1 MTFPLIDP
9 EVLGDEAARHAVRT
23 RLDETLFVEAGA
35 GTGKTDVLVDRIVA
49 LVTVDGAAGP
59 IAMREVA
66 AITFTEKAASELRD
80 RVRRRLA
87 ERALSAAPDSVEH
100 ERSLAALD
108 DLDAAAICT
117 LHAFAQRILTAFP
130 VEAGLPPRIEVHD
143 EVSSLLTFD
152 ARWRRTRDDLLDD
165 PDLEPAVLML
175 LAAGGKLEHLRR
187 VAEFLDDNW
196 DLLDRIGEPPPLPAL
211 DLDRWL
217 ADLDAAV
224 TDRALCRVDDD
235 NMVKRLEEIGEYAQQ
250 IRNAVDDAARVE
262 LLLAK
267 KPSFSVGRC
276 GNSKNWDDIDVVRDP
291 ILRLDSERSALTD
304 RVTDAAL
311 RQVVSFL
318 AVRTAENATLRRQAG
333 ELEFHDLLV
342 LARAVLRDTEHGA
355 GVRKR
360 LRARYR
366 RLLVDEF
373 QDTDPIQVDIAALLA
388 ATDDDPGTEEWN
400 KVEVEPG
407 RLFFVGDPKQS
418 IYRFRR
424 ADIATFLAA
433 SERFADSPLQL
444 TSNFRSTEA
453 VMAWVNHVF
462 GDLIQPAEGSQPEY
476 FPLEA
481 QRPTAP
487 SGPSVL
493 LLGSEPHEQGLY
505 APEVRGREAAS
516 VAAAVRAAID
526 ERWPVGDGT
535 DADGN
540 PTWRDAR
547 PGDVC
552 ILLPA
557 RTSLPFLE
565 RALEA
570 EGISYRA
577 ETSSLVYATRE
588 VRDLLMTLRA
598 IDDPSDELSLV
609 SALRSPLFG
618 CGDDDLFEFK
628 VEHHGRWDVRLI
640 PPDTLP
646 ADHPVVD
653 ALRALRKLHRD
664 RIWVTPSELLE
675 RVVRERHLLELGAD
689 SGKFRD
695 VSRRIRFVVDQARA
709 FGDAAGGSLR
719 DYLAWATLQGTEG
732 ARVVETV
739 LPETDDDAVK
749 IMTIHGA
756 KGLQFPIVVCS
767 GTTTQAAG
775 RVGGVQVLFP
785 ASGGYEVSVSK
796 SAHTDAFE
804 LHQAFDEQMSFHE
817 KLRLLYVACTRARDH
832 LVVSLHRTERNTP
845 DPMRM
850 TLAELLHNAAA
861 GASAVTTEPA
871 SAVRAGTVPDS
882 AVAPPDLDTWIA
894 AHDAAFATGARRRFV
909 SATALARFHDDTAEL
924 DPGVLKE
931 GRDLELPPWNKG
943 RYGTAIGRAVHA
955 VLQTVDLTTGAGL
968 TDLAAAQAAAE
979 GVLGYEETIA
989 ALVRFAIGSPS
1000 IAAACRGEYWRET
1013 YVAVPVEGLT
1023 LEGYVDLV
1031 YRDAAAAGALVVV
1044 DYKTD
1049 TIRDESDLAARLA
1062 HYRVQGAAYAI
1073 AVAAATGEPVD
1084 RCVFVFLSPEGARE
1098 VVIGGAELTGAI
1110 TQVRSLIRSV
1120 RDAPP
1125 PLGPVVLAD
1134 A

>member
-1 MTFPLIDP
+1 VTIPLIDP
-9 EVLGDEAARHAVRT
+9 GELGDDAARHEVRT
-23 RLDETLFVEAGA
+23 NLDETLFVEAGA

-49 LVTVDGAAGP
+49 LVTTEGDAEPV
-59 IAMREVA
+59 AMREVA

-80 RVRRRLA
+80 RVRRRLE
-87 ERALSAAPDSVEH
+87 ERLRTSEPDSVEQ
-100 ERSLAALD
+100 ERCLTALN

-130 VEAGLPPRIEVHD
+130 VEAGLPPRIVVHD

-152 ARWRRTRDDLLDD
+152 ERWRRTRDDLLDD
-165 PDLEPAVLML
+165 PGLEPAVLML
-175 LAAGGKLEHLRR
+175 LGAGGQLQHLRR

-211 DLDRWL
+211 ELDSWYAEIEATIANR
-217 ADLDAAV
+217 DQ
-224 TDRALCRVDDD
+224 CRDPDDK
-235 NMVKRLEEIGEYAQQ
+235 MVARLEQIGEYAQR

-262 LLLAK
+262 LLVAK
-267 KPSFSVGRC
+267 KPSFNVNRC
-276 GNSKNWDDIDVVRDP
+276 GNSKKWPDIDIVRDP
-291 ILRLDSERSALTD
+291 ILRLDAERTALCD

-342 LARAVLRDTEHGA
+342 LARTVLRDPDHGA
-355 GVRKR
+355 AVRKR
-360 LRARYR
+360 LRTRYR

-388 ATDDDPGTEEWN
+388 AAENDPGTEEWN
-400 KVEVEPG
+400 KIEIEPG

-433 SERFADSPLQL
+433 RERFADSPLKL

-453 VMAWVNHVF
+453 VMDWVNHVF
-462 GDLIQPAEGSQPEY
+462 EDLIRPAVGSQPEY
-476 FPLEA
+476 FPLKA

-487 SGPSVL
+487 GGPSVQ

-505 APEVRGREAAS
+505 AGEVRAREAQS

-526 ERWPVGDGT
+526 ERWQVAERA
-535 DADGN
+535 ADRTE
-540 PTWRDAR
+540 TWRDAR
-547 PGDVC
+547 PGDIC

-570 EGISYRA
+570 EGVSYRA

-628 VEHHGRWDVRLI
+628 VEHHGKWDVRLI
-640 PPDTLP
+640 PPDSLA

-653 ALRALRKLHRD
+653 ALRALRALHHD

-675 RVVRERHLLELGAD
+675 RIVRERHVLELGAD

-719 DYLAWATLQGTEG
+719 DYLAWATLQGPEG

-785 ASGGYEVSVSK
+785 ESGGYEVSLSK

-804 LHQAFDEQMSFHE
+804 LHQALDEQMSFHE

-832 LVVSLHRTERNTP
+832 LVVSVHRTQRANAP
-845 DPMRM
+845 DPTRL
-850 TLAELLHNAAA
+850 TLAELLHDAAEGAPAVRTEPVSAARA
-861 GASAVTTEPA
+861 GVVPA
-871 SAVRAGTVPDS
+871 SAL
-882 AVAPPDLDTWIA
+882 PPPALATWIA
-894 AHDAAFATGARRRFV
+894 EHDAAFATGARRRFV
-909 SATALARFHDDTAEL
+909 SATALARLIDEAAAL
-924 DPGVLKE
+924 DPGVNKE

-955 VLQTVDLTTGAGL
+955 VLQTVDLATGAGL
-968 TDLAAAQAAAE
+968 ADLAAAQAAAE
-979 GVLGYEETIA
+979 GVLGFEETIA
-989 ALVRFAIGSPS
+989 ALVTAAITSPS
-1000 IAAACRGEYWRET
+1000 IATACAGEYWRET

-1023 LEGYVDLV
+1023 HEGYVDLV

-1049 TIRDESDLAARLA
+1049 NVRTESDLTERLA

-1073 AVAAATGEPVD
+1073 AVAAATGERVD
-1084 RCVFVFLSPEGARE
+1084 RCVFVFLSPSGARE
-1098 VVIGGAELTGAI
+1098 VVIGGAELEAAI
-1110 TQVRSLIRSV
+1110 TGVRTLIESV
-1120 RDAPP
+1120 RDTPP